1 MMKIFRKKYNILSR
15 QNPKRHFFKDLFEFE
30 EFLLEKF
37 LILENECRTLA
48 QVMWLQIFDLIKND
62 ARYNSPK
69 EYFIK
74 NNFWPKLEIQL
85 HDKNYHVYSSIFYQL
100 LLFFIENKII
110 KLEEINEYYPKYS
123 IDFIVKDF
131 KMFLIVLY
139 DKSFKKFDA
148 KTQRQILFGIQD
160 IFQLLFDY
168 KISNAKNVKLFN
180 EFVNFDKTFIQII
193 IEILFNISNETNLIN
208 SLKTNSFISK
218 KRVNIAF
225 IVEQLIISFIK
236 SSAQNQIHVE
246 CRKIEDFV
254 INNVNFLRNLELGN
268 NLELL
273 LSSNFSEKTIEI
285 FISLLSKIIDINPNC
300 LDILQGI
307 LRKNFSIIINT
318 NSPKLKLLIKEYFT
332 LLFKIDFQFIS
343 QLLFQDYYNFDI
355 LANLFIDK
363 ILSNETHQNGLE
375 EFIVNCC
382 TNEEKIFVLFV
393 TIEKSLKSPLPKVFL
408 ILNKIL
414 GNLKIF
420 KSNDAICTQMK
431 IISMI
436 LIHYNQTNIFV
447 KEDIENV
454 MRLLDN
460 YINEKQVILIK
471 EVISTLGILMKYIL
485 NASNNEIQIKEYCN
499 KVLETIQNH
508 FKSIQTR
515 FFPIKTSYLK
525 QNTKEYNDFELVF
538 NSFLHSFNMVRN
550 FEFLELLFPI
560 IREER
565 SNYSNKIKIT
575 LKEYINELINNSDK
589 EVIQREIKKI
599 IDIFLNTEIDKNL
612 KDNIRFSIMSIVG
625 YKMLKKCDV
634 EVLKNILLFYYR
646 KLEEIIKQNIQDIK
660 FSSEKKFTII
670 LEK

>member
-1 MMKIFRKKYNILSR
+1 M
-15 QNPKRHFFKDLFEFE
+15 
-30 EFLLEKF
+30 
-37 LILENECRTLA
+37 
-48 QVMWLQIFDLIKND
+48 
-62 ARYNSPK
+62 
-69 EYFIK
+69 
-74 NNFWPKLEIQL
+74 
-85 HDKNYHVYSSIFYQL
+85 
-100 LLFFIENKII
+100 
-110 KLEEINEYYPKYS
+110 
-123 IDFIVKDF
+123 
-131 KMFLIVLY
+131 
-139 DKSFKKFDA
+139 
-148 KTQRQILFGIQD
+148 
-160 IFQLLFDY
+160 
-168 KISNAKNVKLFN
+168 
-180 EFVNFDKTFIQII
+180 
-193 IEILFNISNETNLIN
+193 
-208 SLKTNSFISK
+208 
-218 KRVNIAF
+218 
-225 IVEQLIISFIK
+225 
-236 SSAQNQIHVE
+236 
-246 CRKIEDFV
+246 
-254 INNVNFLRNLELGN
+254 
-268 NLELL
+268 
-273 LSSNFSEKTIEI
+273 
-285 FISLLSKIIDINPNC
+285 
-300 LDILQGI
+300 
-307 LRKNFSIIINT
+307 
-318 NSPKLKLLIKEYFT
+318 
-332 LLFKIDFQFIS
+332 LFKIDFQFIS

-485 NASNNEIQIKEYCN
+485 SASNNEIQIKEYCN